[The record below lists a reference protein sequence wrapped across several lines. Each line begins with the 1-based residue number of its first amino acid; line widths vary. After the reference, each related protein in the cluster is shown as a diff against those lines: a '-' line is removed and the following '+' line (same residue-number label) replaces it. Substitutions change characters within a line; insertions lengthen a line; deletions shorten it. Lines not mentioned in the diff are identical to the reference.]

1 MNAEARK
8 PFGVQTLPSGEKG
21 HGGVAVSHGVL
32 LVVVRLESS
41 VSTEWLE
48 EAGLGKAEPSG
59 GIGVRHEV
67 QAFERGSGGAFAE
80 VVVKRGEK
88 DAVGTARH
96 RDLHAVVSRHRV
108 EAQGAVLKKGLE
120 FDGAHDGEPA

>member
-1 MNAEARK
+1 M
-8 PFGVQTLPSGEKG
+8 
-21 HGGVAVSHGVL
+21 
-32 LVVVRLESS
+32 
-41 VSTEWLE
+41 STEWLE

-120 FDGAHDGEPA
+120 FDGRTTGEPA